1 MKLSGAEYSFDGKK
15 LIFYFTA
22 DGRIDFRDLV
32 KELASVFKVRIEL
45 RQIGIRDETKLVGGL
60 GPCGRDCCC
69 SCCMPDFK
77 KVSIKMAKT
86 QGLSLNPTKIS
97 GLCGR
102 LMCCLEYENGYYS
115 EVYKK
120 MPKLGSSVST
130 PDGTGIVINN
140 NMLKLLVKVRIVNS
154 DGSEVYKDFALKDL
168 RFKASQHV
176 EDDTVDEEI
185 KKILD

>member
-1 MKLSGAEYSFDGKK
+1 
-15 LIFYFTA
+15 
-22 DGRIDFRDLV
+22 
-32 KELASVFKVRIEL
+32 
-45 RQIGIRDETKLVGGL
+45 
-60 GPCGRDCCC
+60 
-69 SCCMPDFK
+69 
-77 KVSIKMAKT
+77 MAKT